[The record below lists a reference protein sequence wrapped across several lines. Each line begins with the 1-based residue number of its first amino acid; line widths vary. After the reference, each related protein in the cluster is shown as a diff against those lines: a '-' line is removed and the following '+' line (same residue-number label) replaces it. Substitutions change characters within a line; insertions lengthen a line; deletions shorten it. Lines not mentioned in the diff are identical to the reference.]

1 MLDERSGVE
10 AFKDDVKHY
19 ASLPGRFT
27 LPHQPNFFGREAELR
42 RIARALAPQSPR
54 WGVLIDG
61 PAGIGKTALAI
72 RAGHLAS
79 DRQFPI
85 KLFLPAQL
93 CTLAPQTESIQNNWT
108 NYTALLAELGRE
120 LGVAE
125 IAKHEPGARAK
136 VLLRVLENQAALLII
151 DDVAALGRQE
161 RDQLYQFL
169 QSLPRSCKAI
179 LTGDRT
185 EEGAET
191 FLLDRLAPGAGDA
204 LISCLAERH
213 LLLKTQDPSA
223 RQQLYDATRGNP
235 LLMSWIVGQIGRPR
249 SRCTTVSRALDLARS
264 TPPGMEPSEILFED
278 VLWASTESEI
288 AVLGSVAC
296 FVLPAKIE
304 WITKLTHLSF
314 STIQAELESLV
325 NRAVLT
331 ADADF
336 KSFAVSP
343 RVRARVRDRYP
354 ESVAV
359 AGKRL
364 TDYISEL
371 VRGNGLDDYEH
382 FPVLYAEWP
391 AIHAALPFFL
401 QGDIA
406 RLQTFCQGL
415 DSFLEFFGCWDE
427 QLALNLRAEERAVVA
442 DDPENAGWRAYCAGR
457 VYAIRGQARQAMDC
471 AQRASEHWIGAG
483 PFVRAAAARLLASS
497 FELAK
502 EHHAA
507 IVAYREA
514 YTLDST
520 LEPWGKDVL
529 TDLEGLAGAERQ
541 IGNYE
546 AAKRDFSQ
554 ALRIARALD
563 YRERQAT
570 IIGALAD
577 LALEREDT
585 VTAELLAR
593 EALLLA
599 ELVARPGLL
608 AAQYRRL
615 AQALTRQ
622 GRPDVGLSYARRAVE
637 ILAQLRSADLED
649 AKAVLRECEEDLTMA
664 DNSFADN
671 NVHVT

>member
-1 MLDERSGVE
+1 MLNERSSIAVV
-10 AFKDDVKHY
+10 KDNVRHY
-19 ASLPGRFT
+19 ASLPGRFL
-27 LPHQPNFFGREAELR
+27 LPYQPDFFGREAELR
-42 RIARALAPQSPR
+42 RITRALAPQSPF

-72 RAGHLAS
+72 RAGYLAS
-79 DRQFPI
+79 DKQFPI

-93 CTLAPQTESIQNNWT
+93 STLAPQTKSIQNNWT
-108 NYTALLAELGRE
+108 NYAALLAELGRE
-120 LGVAE
+120 LGEAE
-125 IAKHEPGARAK
+125 IAKHEPGARAE
-136 VLLRVLENQAALLII
+136 VLLRALENQAALLII

-169 QSLPRSCKAI
+169 RSLPLSCKAI

-191 FLLDRLAPGAGDA
+191 VLLDRLAPGAGDA
-204 LISCLAERH
+204 LISYLAERH
-213 LLLKTQDPSA
+213 LWLKAQDPSV

-264 TPPGMEPSEILFED
+264 TPSGMKPSEFLFED

-288 AVLGSVAC
+288 AVLGSIAC

-304 WITKLTHLSF
+304 WITRLTRLSF
-314 STIQAELESLV
+314 STIQAALESLV
-325 NRAVLT
+325 NRALLA
-331 ADADF
+331 ADVDL
-336 KSFAVSP
+336 KLFAVSP
-343 RVRARVRDRYP
+343 RVRALMRDRYP
-354 ESVAV
+354 ESIAV

-364 TDYISEL
+364 ADHISEL
-371 VRGNGLDDYEH
+371 VLGNGFDDYGH

-391 AIHAALPFFL
+391 AIHASLPFLL

-406 RLQTFCQGL
+406 RLQTLCEGL
-415 DSFLEFFGCWDE
+415 NSFLELFGCWDE
-427 QLALNLRAEERAVVA
+427 QLALNLGAEERAVIA
-442 DDPENAGWRAYCAGR
+442 NDPENAGWRAYHAGR
-457 VYAIRGQARQAMDC
+457 VYALRGQAGQAVDC
-471 AQRASEHWIGAG
+471 AQRASDHWIGAG
-483 PFVRAAAARLLASS
+483 PLVRAAAARLLALG

-502 EHHAA
+502 DHHAA

-520 LEPWGKDVL
+520 FEPWGENAL
-529 TDLEGLAGAERQ
+529 TDLEGLAGAEMQ

-554 ALRIARALD
+554 ALWIARALD
-563 YRERQAT
+563 DRERQAA
-570 IIGALAD
+570 INGALAD
-577 LALEREDT
+577 LALAREDYA
-585 VTAELLAR
+585 TAELLAR

-599 ELVARPGLL
+599 ELVAKPGLL

-622 GRPDVGLSYARRAVE
+622 GRPDVGLPYARRAVE
-637 ILAQLRSADLED
+637 ILAHLRSANLKD
-649 AKAVLRECEEDLTMA
+649 AEAVLRECEEDLTA
-664 DNSFADN
+664 AENSFADN